1 MNMSNQSTASMP
13 EAKVNMRF
21 KGCVITE
28 HREPTPTESEQS
40 RILKAAEKLAEEI
53 SARKVTALKKA
64 ESERWSAFE
73 AAWDKT
79 VRLLQADIQEQL
91 IGMSMAVAERILQ
104 THLPNAEML
113 RRVIEETLAPI
124 SDLQGLRVRMSP
136 TDIKA
141 IQQVKNGMATSQY
154 IEWVA
159 DPSLSPGDVITE
171 SRNGIFDGRIKER
184 LAVLTEALRAPAR
197 YAA

>member
-1 MNMSNQSTASMP
+1 MSNQSTVHQPTTPA
-13 EAKVNMRF
+13 NMRF
-21 KGCVITE
+21 RGCVITE

-73 AAWDKT
+73 AAWEKT
-79 VRLLQADIQEQL
+79 LRLLQADIQEQL
-91 IGMSMAVAERILQ
+91 IEMSMALAERILQ
-104 THLPNAEML
+104 SHLPNAEML

-124 SDLQGLRVRMSP
+124 SDLQGIRVRMSP
-136 TDIKA
+136 ADIDAARQGK
-141 IQQVKNGMATSQY
+141 IGMASSRY

-159 DPSLSPGDVITE
+159 DPALSPGDVITE

-184 LAVLTEALRAPAR
+184 LAVLTEALRDPAR
-197 YAA
+197 YAT